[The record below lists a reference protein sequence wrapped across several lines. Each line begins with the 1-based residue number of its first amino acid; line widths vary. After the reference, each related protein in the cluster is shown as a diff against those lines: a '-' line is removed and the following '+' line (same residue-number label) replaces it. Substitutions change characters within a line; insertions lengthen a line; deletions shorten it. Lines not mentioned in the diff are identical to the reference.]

1 MIQKSFLA
9 ILICFLFSCSKNT
22 EKSEIIDYFL
32 TKNPEIIFQINN
44 KNQFISSVINN
55 DFWNEYFKYY
65 PNSNVKNL
73 INSLPTNNDIW
84 LAYTTDAV
92 YCGLSLSS
100 EDSLSIWHNSSINQ
114 LDSMMIQQKKWFY
127 MKEDN
132 KLVISSLKEIE
143 LPNKSENTNELFH
156 KLIKTTNKELPANL
170 FLNEEKS
177 KSIFSD
183 FFSEK
188 SNIFFENWS
197 AWDIFLEKNTFR
209 LSGSAVKNNKIRLA
223 EPQQQDFENIKYI
236 PKKFSNIRSYTFN
249 EDVLDNN
256 FFFNFQRDIS
266 QVNIFSIEGN
276 EIGLLVSEN
285 VEEMLRYFTI
295 LKTQT
300 YLGKS
305 IHQIEENT
313 EFTSFFELFDAK
325 IHPKYLFQ
333 YNNSFFLAEKA
344 ENIQDIIYNLEFSGG
359 LETDFSFLELKKK
372 IASQSS
378 FIAINNLVN
387 NKPFFQKYPKISN
400 KYNFVS
406 LQVNSQDNYYIFT
419 FTGHHFAP
427 TSKEG
432 NLTKKFEI
440 TLDQDAQTE
449 PFFVTN
455 HRTNRREI
463 LIQDIDNQIYLIGND
478 GKILWKKRLDG
489 AIQGEIFQ
497 VDLFEN
503 GFLQLAFN
511 TEHSFWIIDRNG
523 NNVSPFPVSYK
534 TSLLP
539 LQVFDYEKNKDYR
552 FVICSENQIR
562 ILDKKGN
569 AIKGFEKTSVPNGIW
584 QTPKH
589 FRLNGKDFIILPE
602 RNGALSILHRNG
614 KNRISI
620 HRKFDFSTNPIIEEN
635 DFISFT
641 TKTGEQFYIDGNGG
655 MRMVNRNLSKQH
667 FFDNKK
673 GIEVFLSD
681 NILTIN
687 KKRIELPY
695 SIYSAPKIESAGKNT
710 FISVTDIQNNKI
722 FVFSSA
728 GELLPSF
735 PIFGISQADITQD
748 NGKNIIAFLKEK
760 NTLFVYEF

>member
-22 EKSEIIDYFL
+22 EKSEIINYFL

-127 MKEDN
+127 IKEDN

-177 KSIFSD
+177 KSIFND

-276 EIGLLVSEN
+276 EIGLLVS
-285 VEEMLRYFTI
+285 
-295 LKTQT
+295 
-300 YLGKS
+300 
-305 IHQIEENT
+305 
-313 EFTSFFELFDAK
+313 
-325 IHPKYLFQ
+325 
-333 YNNSFFLAEKA
+333 
-344 ENIQDIIYNLEFSGG
+344 
-359 LETDFSFLELKKK
+359 
-372 IASQSS
+372 
-378 FIAINNLVN
+378 
-387 NKPFFQKYPKISN
+387 
-400 KYNFVS
+400 
-406 LQVNSQDNYYIFT
+406 
-419 FTGHHFAP
+419 
-427 TSKEG
+427 
-432 NLTKKFEI
+432 
-440 TLDQDAQTE
+440 
-449 PFFVTN
+449 
-455 HRTNRREI
+455 
-463 LIQDIDNQIYLIGND
+463 
-478 GKILWKKRLDG
+478 
-489 AIQGEIFQ
+489 
-497 VDLFEN
+497 
-503 GFLQLAFN
+503 
-511 TEHSFWIIDRNG
+511 
-523 NNVSPFPVSYK
+523 
-534 TSLLP
+534 
-539 LQVFDYEKNKDYR
+539 
-552 FVICSENQIR
+552 
-562 ILDKKGN
+562 
-569 AIKGFEKTSVPNGIW
+569 
-584 QTPKH
+584 
-589 FRLNGKDFIILPE
+589 
-602 RNGALSILHRNG
+602 
-614 KNRISI
+614 
-620 HRKFDFSTNPIIEEN
+620 
-635 DFISFT
+635 
-641 TKTGEQFYIDGNGG
+641 
-655 MRMVNRNLSKQH
+655 
-667 FFDNKK
+667 
-673 GIEVFLSD
+673 
-681 NILTIN
+681 
-687 KKRIELPY
+687 
-695 SIYSAPKIESAGKNT
+695 
-710 FISVTDIQNNKI
+710 
-722 FVFSSA
+722 
-728 GELLPSF
+728 
-735 PIFGISQADITQD
+735 
-748 NGKNIIAFLKEK
+748 
-760 NTLFVYEF
+760 